1 MAIKRAIVAGAG
13 MGGLSAAIALRD
25 AGFDVVVFERMKRF
39 LDVGAF
45 SLWTN
50 AMLALKKL
58 GVADA
63 VTARGAALTS
73 MEIRNSRGRLLKT
86 FPLGEIGRRCGAPTV
101 GVHRAD
107 LQAALAERLG
117 KDLVQFGAECVG
129 FEEHGSHVVA
139 RLADGRTEQA
149 DLLIGADGIQSKIR
163 VQLLGDEPPHYPG
176 FTCWRSATKPR
187 SGAEVGPTFV
197 QLYGRG
203 AAFGLFPIAPGTV
216 CWYGTKAAPEGGAR
230 RGSPAE
236 WRRAALQQFGD
247 WWAPVA
253 AVIEGTDD
261 NGVVQQD
268 IYDRDPI
275 ESWSRGRV
283 VLLGDAAHPAP
294 PTLGQGGCMAIE
306 DAVVL
311 GRCLRNEADIPTA
324 LRAFVAARVG
334 RTSMIVRQ
342 ARRQGA
348 LVHSQ
353 SRAKAAMRNTVL
365 KLMPEGVATR
375 QLERLIG
382 FDA

>member
-197 QLYGRG
+197 QLYRPRRCVWPVPDRAGY
-203 AAFGLFPIAPGTV
+203 GLLV
-216 CWYGTKAAPEGGAR
+216 RDESRAR
-230 RGSPAE
+230 RWSPPRVA
-236 WRRAALQQFGD
+236 RR
-247 WWAPVA
+247 
-253 AVIEGTDD
+253 
-261 NGVVQQD
+261 
-268 IYDRDPI
+268 
-275 ESWSRGRV
+275 
-283 VLLGDAAHPAP
+283 
-294 PTLGQGGCMAIE
+294 
-306 DAVVL
+306 
-311 GRCLRNEADIPTA
+311 
-324 LRAFVAARVG
+324 VAARGIAPVRRLVG
-334 RTSMIVRQ
+334 
-342 ARRQGA
+342 AGGRRYRGD
-348 LVHSQ
+348 
-353 SRAKAAMRNTVL
+353 R
-365 KLMPEGVATR
+365 
-375 QLERLIG
+375 
-382 FDA
+382 